1 MDRVLPEDV
10 DELGISLVSHFTRS
24 DTHTDWRA
32 QGVCG
37 ADRSNNNYSCIPGLG
52 GRTVAKYVGSE
63 VEFAAIEEVEVIL

>member
-37 ADRSNNNYSCIPGLG
+37 ADRDQITTTGTAVQGPSQLG
-52 GRTVAKYVGSE
+52 GGRE
-63 VEFAAIEEVEVIL
+63 IVIFTEKSDFL